1 MSAILLLHPGEM
13 GAAVAACLREN
24 GHMVYWVDEGRSRAS
39 RERAR
44 AAALEPLSTLDEAV
58 TRTDIAL
65 SICPPHAAFEV
76 VQACVQAGFRGIYV
90 DANAIAPHT
99 ARMIGQLL
107 EDHGVRFVD
116 GGIIGPPPHQP
127 GTTRLFLAGADA
139 PAIAALFEGAR
150 LECPVLP
157 SPPGAASAVKMCYA
171 AWTKGATALLTAI
184 RTLAL
189 YEGVEG
195 ALLEEW
201 DKSQPGT
208 AHRSEAI
215 MRDARKAWRWVGE
228 MEEIAATFENA
239 RLPGGFHHAAAA
251 LYRQLEGF
259 RHADA
264 PVSLH
269 DILEELIR
277 HAGSA
282 RDPQL

>member
-1 MSAILLLHPGEM
+1 MPAILLLHPGEM
-13 GAAVAACLREN
+13 GAAVAACLRQN
-24 GHMVYWVDEGRSRAS
+24 GHVVYWVEDARSAATRT
-39 RERAR
+39 RAR
-44 AAALEPLSTLDEAV
+44 SAGLDPMPTLHEAV
-58 TRTDIAL
+58 RHADVVL
-65 SICPPHAAFEV
+65 SVCPPHAAPEV
-76 VQACVQAGFRGIYV
+76 ARDCVQAGFRGIYV

-208 AHRSEAI
+208 VRRSEAI
-215 MRDARKAWRWVGE
+215 TRDARKAWRWVGE